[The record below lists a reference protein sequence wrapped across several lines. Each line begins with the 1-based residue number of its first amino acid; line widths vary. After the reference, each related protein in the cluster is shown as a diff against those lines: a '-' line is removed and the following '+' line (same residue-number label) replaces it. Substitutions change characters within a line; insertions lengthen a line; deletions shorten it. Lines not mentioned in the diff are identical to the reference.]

1 MDYVFGTRRQSVAA
15 VNLAQAEKLIESDPA
30 AAETRA
36 REALALNSS
45 DAAAYR
51 LLGASLRRLGQ
62 HDEANRAE
70 LSAIEA
76 SGNDPDLIRAQRAL
90 KARDFATS
98 EAILRTILRARP
110 TDVAAIQMLGEI
122 AAVPGL
128 LHEAEAQHRRALS
141 LAPGFEYARLHLANV
156 LNNQGRPGEAL
167 AELRKITGEMLEF
180 EGFRMLLADALSQ
193 VGECHEA
200 IGLYREIVVSDP
212 NNFDVWTRLA
222 FLLRAVGKRE
232 EAIDMCRSALK
243 VSPTS
248 GKAWSALADLKTYRF
263 SDEDIEALERAVADP
278 LIGDEDRLRLHFAL
292 GKALEDSKDFQSSLD
307 HYRRGN
313 ELRAAQLKYSPDA
326 AAALFERIRAI
337 FTKEFLESS
346 AGKGNP
352 DPDPIFI
359 VGMPRSGSTLVEQIL
374 ASHPLIEGT
383 GELPDI
389 HVLATSLCPDP
400 RLGPRSIRYLDRLA
414 TLSDVKLRE
423 LGSLYLERTRIQR
436 KTDRPFFLDK
446 LPSNWAH
453 VGFIKL
459 ILPNAKII
467 DVRRHPLAC
476 GFSNYKQLFALGQEF
491 SYDLAHI
498 GAYYKYYVAVMAHFD
513 AIAPGTVHRVIH
525 EQLVGDPEGEIRRL
539 LEFVGLPFDEAC
551 VRFHE
556 TERPVRTPSSEQVR
570 QPLRADVVDH
580 WKAFEAELAPL
591 KDALGSALDHWN
603 DPQPR

>member
-1 MDYVFGTRRQSVAA
+1 MKFAESV
-15 VNLAQAEKLIESDPA
+15 KLIESDPA
-30 AAETRA
+30 AAEAKA
-36 REALALNSS
+36 REALALNSA
-45 DAAAYR
+45 DPAAYR
-51 LLGASLRRLGQ
+51 LLGASLRRLGKD
-62 HDEANRAE
+62 DEANRAE
-70 LSAIEA
+70 LSAIEV
-76 SGNDPDLIRAQRAL
+76 SGNDPDLIRAQQAL

-110 TDVAAIQMLGEI
+110 TDVVAIQMLGEI

-128 LHEAEAQHRRALS
+128 LQEAEAQHRRALS

-156 LNNQGRPGEAL
+156 LNKQGRPGEAL
-167 AELRKITGEMLEF
+167 AELRMISGEMLEF

-193 VGECHEA
+193 VGECDEA
-200 IGLYREIVVSDP
+200 IDLYREILASDP
-212 NNFDVWTRLA
+212 NKPDVWPRLA

-232 EAIDMCRSALK
+232 EAIDACRSALEI
-243 VSPTS
+243 SPTC
-248 GKAWSALADLKTYRF
+248 GKLWSALADLKTYRF
-263 SDEDIEALERAVADP
+263 SDEDVEALECAIADP
-278 LIGDEDRLRLHFAL
+278 LLGDEDRLRLHFTL
-292 GKALEDSKDFQSSLD
+292 GKALEDRKDFQSSFD

-313 ELRAAQLKYSPDA
+313 QFRAAQLKYNPDS
-326 AAALFERIRAI
+326 AAALLERIRGV
-337 FTKEFLESS
+337 FTKEFLDSNG
-346 AGKGNP
+346 GKGNP
-352 DPDPIFI
+352 APDPIFI

-400 RLGPRSIRYLDRLA
+400 RPGPRTIRYLDRLA
-414 TLSDVKLRE
+414 VLSDAQLHE

-498 GAYYKYYVAVMAHFD
+498 GAYYRSYVEVMAHFD
-513 AIAPGTVHRVIH
+513 AIAPGMVQRLIH
-525 EQLVGDPEGEIRRL
+525 QQLVIDPEGDIRRL
-539 LEFVGLPFDEAC
+539 LEFIGLPFDEAC

-570 QPLRADVVDH
+570 RPLQADVVDH

-591 KDALGSALDHWN
+591 KDALGPALDTWD
-603 DPQPR
+603 DPQQP